1 MSQSKKVGF
10 WNYVAYGAGDLY
22 GGGAFFIVTTFAMYY
37 FVNVVGMH
45 PVLAGL
51 IPAIGKIWDAISD
64 PMMGYIS
71 DHTPQNRFG
80 KRRVWFLVSI
90 VPIAVSFA
98 LIWFPTSIATQAGK
112 FAFYT
117 FAYIFFFT
125 VATISYVP
133 YAALSAEMTRDSKER
148 NFLNGTRIL
157 FSFISTLLAGVIA
170 KPVIGLFADEK
181 TGYFVMGIIFSLIF
195 ALPWITLYL
204 GTWELPELQR
214 SAKQKKSFF
223 ANFFSLFRN
232 RSCRIHILMYV
243 GSYGTLDILMSWFMF
258 YLVDYLNREAWFVI
272 AQGALLLTM
281 IGMLPVYVKIAN
293 KKGHAVAYLI
303 GLSLFVAGMIFM
315 SFQTPQTPVGFLIA
329 NVILL
334 GSGISA
340 GCLIPHAL
348 LPFVA
353 DIDRLISGE
362 ERAGTYS
369 AAMTLTRK
377 LFLGLIIMTGLG
389 VLLAQIG
396 YRNPV
401 PYELPEIQYSEVF
414 TEIQNRTNAV
424 DTAYV
429 FDEAAQTYRLDVHH
443 KNAAVAEEA
452 VKSGAALS
460 GRELEDWRNIAA
472 DDFNAFSAAVENDLK
487 ACGERIAA
495 SYRYLPETQS
505 YRLILAEGDITP
517 EAQAAQDERLRTLRE
532 DLDSLDFQYIGYG
545 NPVKPKQ
552 TESTLA
558 QLKFFFILLP
568 TLMSVIGL
576 IAASFFRV
584 TPKNHGI
591 IRKEL
596 DRLAGG
602 GSKADVEPEVKKVCE
617 KLTGLPYESLYPDA

>member
-98 LIWFPTSIATQAGK
+98 LIWFPTSIVTQAGK

-214 SAKQKKSFF
+214 QAKKKRSFF

-443 KNAAVAEEA
+443 KNAAVAEEVGSRNDGFHLGIGLQHSHGIA
-452 VKSGAALS
+452 DEARLNLVVGIERQQIGAM
-460 GRELEDWRNIAA
+460 GME
-472 DDFNAFSAAVENDLK
+472 
-487 ACGERIAA
+487 
-495 SYRYLPETQS
+495 
-505 YRLILAEGDITP
+505 YRLIAGTADSAVGLRNHPHALVS
-517 EAQAAQDERLRTLRE
+517 RLVATGHRQR
-532 DLDSLDFQYIGYG
+532 
-545 NPVKPKQ
+545 
-552 TESTLA
+552 
-558 QLKFFFILLP
+558 
-568 TLMSVIGL
+568 VIGRTVVHDDNL
-576 IAASFFRV
+576 KGGIVRRQ
-584 TPKNHGI
+584 HGI
-591 IRKEL
+591 ERFSQIKAGVIGRND
-596 DRLAGG
+596 DR
-602 GSKADVEPEVKKVCE
+602 D
-617 KLTGLPYESLYPDA
+617 

>member
-1 MSQSKKVGF
+1 MTHSKKIGF

-51 IPAIGKIWDAISD
+51 IPAIGKIWDAVSD

-204 GTWELPELQR
+204 GTWELPDLQR

-258 YLVDYLNREAWFVI
+258 YLVDYLDREAWFVI

-293 KKGHAVAYLI
+293 KKGHAAAYLI

-429 FDEAAQTYRLDVHH
+429 FDEAAQPYRLDVHH

-452 VKSGAALS
+452 VKSGEYSEFLNAVSFIFFQIAVCVNLYRCAF
-460 GRELEDWRNIAA
+460 GRVLDVFGDRIRVG
-472 DDFNAFSAAVENDLK
+472 DF
-487 ACGERIAA
+487 
-495 SYRYLPETQS
+495 
-505 YRLILAEGDITP
+505 
-517 EAQAAQDERLRTLRE
+517 
-532 DLDSLDFQYIGYG
+532 
-545 NPVKPKQ
+545 
-552 TESTLA
+552 
-558 QLKFFFILLP
+558 
-568 TLMSVIGL
+568 
-576 IAASFFRV
+576 
-584 TPKNHGI
+584 
-591 IRKEL
+591 
-596 DRLAGG
+596 
-602 GSKADVEPEVKKVCE
+602 KVLCCHNV
-617 KLTGLPYESLYPDA
+617 

>member
-1 MSQSKKVGF
+1 MTHSKKIGF

-51 IPAIGKIWDAISD
+51 IPAIGKIWDAVSD

-258 YLVDYLNREAWFVI
+258 YLVDYLDREAWFVI

-293 KKGHAVAYLI
+293 KKGHAAAYLI

-315 SFQTPQTPVGFLIA
+315 SFQTPQTPVAFLIA

-334 GSGISA
+334 GAGISA

-348 LPFVA
+348 LPFVS

-401 PYELPEIQYSEVF
+401 PYELPEIQYSEAF
-414 TEIQNRTNAV
+414 AEIQSRTNAV

-429 FDEAAQTYRLDVHH
+429 FDKDARIYRLDKNH
-443 KNAAVAEEA
+443 KDASVAEET
-452 VKSGAALS
+452 VKTGAALLN
-460 GRELEDWRNIAA
+460 RTLEDSKNIAESV
-472 DDFNAFSAAVENDLK
+472 FNEISAAAGADLK
-487 ACGERIAA
+487 ARGERIAA
-495 SYRYLPETQS
+495 SYLYLPETQS
-505 YRLILAEGDITP
+505 YRLILTDDETP
-517 EAQAAQDERLRTLRE
+517 DVQAAQNERLRTLRG
-532 DLDSLDFQYIGYG
+532 DLDFLDFQYIGYG

-558 QLKFFFILLP
+558 RLKFFFILLP

-596 DRLAGG
+596 DRLSGG
-602 GSKADVEPEVKKVCE
+602 GSKADVDPEVKKVCE

>member
-1 MSQSKKVGF
+1 MTHSKKIGF

-51 IPAIGKIWDAISD
+51 IPAIGKIWDAVSD

-204 GTWELPELQR
+204 GTWELPDLQR

-258 YLVDYLNREAWFVI
+258 YLVDYLDREAWFVI

-293 KKGHAVAYLI
+293 KKGHAAAYLI

-315 SFQTPQTPVGFLIA
+315 SFQTPQTPVAFLIA

-334 GSGISA
+334 GAGISA

-348 LPFVA
+348 LPFVS

-401 PYELPEIQYSEVF
+401 PYELPEIQYSEAF
-414 TEIQNRTNAV
+414 AEIQSRTNAV

-429 FDEAAQTYRLDVHH
+429 FDKDARIYRLDKNH
-443 KNAAVAEEA
+443 KDASVAEET
-452 VKSGAALS
+452 VKTGAALLN
-460 GRELEDWRNIAA
+460 RTLEDSKNIAESV
-472 DDFNAFSAAVENDLK
+472 FNE
-487 ACGERIAA
+487 
-495 SYRYLPETQS
+495 
-505 YRLILAEGDITP
+505 
-517 EAQAAQDERLRTLRE
+517 
-532 DLDSLDFQYIGYG
+532 
-545 NPVKPKQ
+545 
-552 TESTLA
+552 TES
-558 QLKFFFILLP
+558 P
-568 TLMSVIGL
+568 
-576 IAASFFRV
+576 R
-584 TPKNHGI
+584 
-591 IRKEL
+591 
-596 DRLAGG
+596 
-602 GSKADVEPEVKKVCE
+602 
-617 KLTGLPYESLYPDA
+617 

>member
-214 SAKQKKSFF
+214 QAKKKRSFF

-429 FDEAAQTYRLDVHH
+429 FDEAAQTYRLDKNH
-443 KNAAVAEEA
+443 KNASVAEET
-452 VKSGAALS
+452 VKTGAALLN
-460 GRELEDWRNIAA
+460 RTLEDSKNIAA
-472 DDFNAFSAAVENDLK
+472 EDDLK
-487 ACGERIAA
+487 ARGERIAA
-495 SYRYLPETQS
+495 SYLYLPETQS
-505 YRLILAEGDITP
+505 YRLILTDDETP

-602 GSKADVEPEVKKVCE
+602 GSKADVDPEVKQVCE
-617 KLTGLPYESLYPDA
+617 KLTGLSYESLYPDA

>member
-214 SAKQKKSFF
+214 QAKKKRSFF

-429 FDEAAQTYRLDVHH
+429 F
-443 KNAAVAEEA
+443 EET
-452 VKSGAALS
+452 VKTGAALLN
-460 GRELEDWRNIAA
+460 RTLEDSKNIAESV
-472 DDFNAFSAAVENDLK
+472 FNEISAAAEDDLK
-487 ACGERIAA
+487 ARGERIAA
-495 SYRYLPETQS
+495 SYLYLPETQS
-505 YRLILAEGDITP
+505 YRLILTDDETP

-602 GSKADVEPEVKKVCE
+602 GSKADVDPEVKQVCE
-617 KLTGLPYESLYPDA
+617 KLTGLSYESLYPDA